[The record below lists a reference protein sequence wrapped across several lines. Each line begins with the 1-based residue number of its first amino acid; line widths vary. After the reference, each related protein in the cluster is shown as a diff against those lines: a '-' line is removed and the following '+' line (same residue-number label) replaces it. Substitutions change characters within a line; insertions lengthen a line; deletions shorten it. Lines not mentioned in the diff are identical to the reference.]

1 MDFAELRRRCRRR
14 LADLPIPEP
23 FSLTR
28 FQAKVSEF
36 RDRPL
41 YLHQLRPHTA
51 TGTPCGM
58 WLATETADHIFHV
71 PGSSELHQQN
81 IILHEIGHML
91 WDHSFE
97 GNTDTITALLPDLN
111 PAMVARTL
119 LRTSYSA
126 PQEQEAEMM
135 AAVIL
140 ERAGWPTGAPR
151 STGVLARLQEVFEPV
166 GARARRRGI

>member
-1 MDFAELRRRCRRR
+1 VNFAELRKRCRRR

-23 FSLTR
+23 FSLTQ
-28 FQAKVSEF
+28 FQAQVSEF
-36 RDRPL
+36 RGRPM
-41 YLHQLRPHTA
+41 YLHQVRPQTA
-51 TGTPCGM
+51 AGTPCGM
-58 WLATETADHIFHV
+58 WLATASADHVFHV
-71 PGSSELHQQN
+71 PGSSELHRQN

-91 WDHSFE
+91 WEHSFD
-97 GNTDTITALLPDLN
+97 GGADVIAALLPDLN

-151 STGVLARLQEVFEPV
+151 STGVFARLQEVFEPA
-166 GARARRRGI
+166 GARTRRRGL